1 MYMGLA
7 EGLTMDM
14 QHKWALLDI
23 MNHEEKLDEDKR
35 EELLDKELMTE
46 EDFLRYYGRTT
57 NEKA

>member
-1 MYMGLA
+1 MN
-7 EGLTMDM
+7 M

-35 EELLDKELMTE
+35 EELLDKELMAE
-46 EDFLRYYGRTT
+46 EDFLRYYGRTK